1 MARNTNGTGFSLKD
15 ELFNE
20 VKVTKLANEL
30 AVVLPGFKLKPFIA
44 KVCKPFAELE
54 LKERLNHIA
63 AVLDEV
69 LDPDPKKA
77 CAQIV
82 AALPA
87 PLDPSKTDDDF
98 GDFIYAPYGKVV
110 VARTLNKQHY
120 KFGLKTL
127 RELTMRFSMED
138 AIRPFINTFPKETFA
153 VLEAWATDTN
163 YHVRRL
169 VSEGTRPLLP
179 WSSRLTIDVRD
190 PVPLLTTLHAD
201 QTRYVTRS
209 VANHLN
215 DISKLDPALTLNTLK
230 AWHKEKEQA
239 SKELNWMT
247 RHALRTLVK
256 QGDSSALALLGYH
269 NKPAITV
276 SDIAITPHKLAI
288 GEALHLSCT
297 ITAQKREPLMVD
309 YAIGFVKA
317 NGSTANKVF
326 KIKQVT
332 LEAGES
338 ITLTK
343 RHPIKANSSTFTYY
357 PGEQQV
363 TLQINGQTYPA
374 GSFKLQA

>member
-127 RELTMRFSMED
+127 RELTM
-138 AIRPFINTFPKETFA
+138 
-153 VLEAWATDTN
+153 
-163 YHVRRL
+163 
-169 VSEGTRPLLP
+169 
-179 WSSRLTIDVRD
+179 
-190 PVPLLTTLHAD
+190 HAD